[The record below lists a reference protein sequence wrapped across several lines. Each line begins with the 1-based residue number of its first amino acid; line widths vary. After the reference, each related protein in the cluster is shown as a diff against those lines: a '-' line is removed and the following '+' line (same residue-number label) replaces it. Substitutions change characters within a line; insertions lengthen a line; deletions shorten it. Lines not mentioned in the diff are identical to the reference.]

1 MAVILITGPL
11 FSGKRSAAKALLHW
25 TDEELAQNAVCDAQN
40 RAAGCAD
47 LDALARELAQKPVVI
62 VTEVGGGVVPADPDE
77 RAAREAAGRLSCLL
91 AERAET
97 VIRVFC
103 GIPTVLKGG
112 IAP

>member
-1 MAVILITGPL
+1 MILITGPL
-11 FSGKRSAAKALLHW
+11 FSGKRSTAKALLHW
-25 TDEELAQNAVCDAQN
+25 TDEELAQNAVRDAQEL
-40 RAAGCAD
+40 AAGCAD
-47 LDALARELAQKPVVI
+47 LDALAQELAQKPVVI

-91 AERAET
+91 AKRAET

-103 GIPTVLKGG
+103 GIPTILKGG

>member
-1 MAVILITGPL
+1 MILITGPL

-25 TDEELAQNAVCDAQN
+25 TDEELAQNAVRDAQEL
-40 RAAGCAD
+40 AAGCAD
-47 LDALARELAQKPVVI
+47 LDALAQELAQKPVVI

-77 RAAREAAGRLSCLL
+77 RAAREAAGRL

-103 GIPTVLKGG
+103 GIPTILKGG

>member
-1 MAVILITGPL
+1 MILITGPL

-25 TDEELAQNAVCDAQN
+25 TDEELARNAVCDAQD

-47 LDALARELAQKPVVI
+47 LDAL
-62 VTEVGGGVVPADPDE
+62 PDE